1 MHHHTRS
8 STRNIERDISPLTL
22 PPGAVPPSLPPSVE
36 EAYRRK
42 CIQLKQRMN
51 EVEEANDASRQRI
64 VRMERSIQK
73 MRLERAFLLE
83 QLSRRTST
91 NVEDSDGSPSPPP
104 TVCPPLS
111 FSTALVVQCANRP
124 KPKEKPLRT
133 KRGHRKPSFL
143 TDLPDGRSGGATF
156 IQQGPVTISPSSD
169 AFSHSQLDPAM
180 PPAMHQPVAKSA
192 AAKRHLSA
200 NGRANPSSKAFSP
213 KRLKNAFDTY
223 CNDVRE
229 GLISSNREGIANGTY
244 DVEQS
249 LARGWQRLNDEERA
263 SYQAKYEDLKKA
275 ADIEKANDKEK
286 AKNKEKGSEASRAAP
301 DAERKHVDEA
311 DEDVEMGDDGDEA
324 SQAGEDVGGFTAV
337 NRG

>member
-1 MHHHTRS
+1 
-8 STRNIERDISPLTL
+8 
-22 PPGAVPPSLPPSVE
+22 
-36 EAYRRK
+36 
-42 CIQLKQRMN
+42 MN

-64 VRMERSIQK
+64 VRMERCIQK

-104 TVCPPLS
+104 TVCPVLS
-111 FSTALVVQCANRP
+111 CRTTLIVQYANKT

-143 TDLPDGRSGGATF
+143 TDLPDGRSGATF

-169 AFSHSQLDPAM
+169 AFSHSHLESAM
-180 PPAMHQPVAKSA
+180 PPTMHPPVAKPA

-200 NGRANPSSKAFSP
+200 NGRAHPNSKTFSP

-229 GLISSNREGIANGTY
+229 GLTSSNREGIANGTF

-275 ADIEKANDKEK
+275 GEVEKANE
-286 AKNKEKGSEASRAAP
+286 KEKGKSKEKGTEASRAAP
-301 DAERKHVDEA
+301 DFGVERKHIEEA
-311 DEDVEMGDDGDEA
+311 DEDVEMGEDGDDA
-324 SQAGEDVGGFTAV
+324 SQPGEDVGGFTAV